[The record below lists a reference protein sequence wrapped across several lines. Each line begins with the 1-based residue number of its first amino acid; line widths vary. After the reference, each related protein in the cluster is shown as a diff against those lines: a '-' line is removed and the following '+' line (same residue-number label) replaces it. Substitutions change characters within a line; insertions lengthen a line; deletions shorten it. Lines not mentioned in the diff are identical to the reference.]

1 MLCQVLH
8 LDLTLEQKELFLNYY
23 MPILQQM
30 ASWTLTFIVLFKLE
44 VKYKVDRHRSYFVDM
59 KIKGS
64 ALKMIESESEQRSTW
79 LQSPY
84 SVIYILEG
92 VRLSLSGL
100 ELCHVISKGIMWTNL
115 FFNFITLQQ
124 CGEQI
129 EERKPMRSRK
139 AH

>member
-64 ALKMIESESEQRSTW
+64 ALKMIESESEQRST
-79 LQSPY
+79 
-84 SVIYILEG
+84 
-92 VRLSLSGL
+92 
-100 ELCHVISKGIMWTNL
+100 
-115 FFNFITLQQ
+115 
-124 CGEQI
+124 
-129 EERKPMRSRK
+129 
-139 AH
+139 